1 MSAGYADGYG
11 RCFSNNAEVVVRG
24 RRYPVVGRVC
34 MDLTMIDLTGCDDVE
49 EGDDVILLGHGGG
62 EAVDAAGLAARAGT
76 IPYEVLTSI
85 GSKARKRYRAG
96 QDGTC
101 CAAAEASPGA
111 EQNKHR

>member
-1 MSAGYADGYG
+1 MGDGVEG
-11 RCFSNNAEVVVRG
+11 VLAAMIRHNVKEVPIVDEERRVVA
-24 RRYPVVGRVC
+24 
-34 MDLTMIDLTGCDDVE
+34 DLTMIDLTGCDDVE

-101 CAAAEASPGA
+101 CAAAEELPGA